1 MQSAK
6 ICNINFF
13 TASLAWASSAD
24 HRFCGPRL
32 FPGRHHTVTLSRPRQ
47 RRAAHRRSALQY
59 RKFLFFSEN
68 FHGGCRAERR
78 SAGPNRIRPNYGPNN
93 VRAKACHGHPARA
106 RAWPGWPWHAAS
118 CGSAALQCN
127 TVNSCFF
134 SKHFGARRRGWAC
147 PPLMVVSTVGAG
159 RASPAPTN
167 LVAAPPCCA
176 TRCGRVLPLGLA

>member
-106 RAWPGWPWHAAS
+106 RAWPGWLWHAAG
-118 CGSAALQCN
+118 CGSAALRYAWSLSRGQNGC
-127 TVNSCFF
+127 TMLGVFEV
-134 SKHFGARRRGWAC
+134 KKIRVQTDMRAPRAERRGGDG
-147 PPLMVVSTVGAG
+147 PHQL
-159 RASPAPTN
+159 
-167 LVAAPPCCA
+167 L
-176 TRCGRVLPLGLA
+176 